1 VISTNID
8 DIRKYAK
15 TELLCAF
22 LIHPLG
28 YMKNCYYPADIFCD
42 FHVFSSYF
50 TALILDGEM
59 CYTELGHEKHF
70 CRRGD
75 LLVLP
80 KHCRYSWQTYQ
91 PTRAFHC
98 QHSDFAICDYGKLSF
113 LFGINLKHIETV
125 HVGEEYTSE
134 FEAKLKSA
142 QTHMLKELYYSTAV
156 LELFSRATEI
166 FISNVHEGDSDE
178 STVLIR
184 QYVYYIES
192 RLDHEMTI
200 RELANY
206 RNISERSLFLL
217 FKKHMNMSPMEYVSN
232 RKVENAKRLI
242 CSSGLSCDE
251 LALQL
256 GFSSS
261 NYFIR
266 FFKKHTGTTPMQY
279 RKQKL

>member
-1 VISTNID
+1 MISVSIE
-8 DIRKYAK
+8 DIKKYAK
-15 TELLCAF
+15 IEPLCGF
-22 LIHPLG
+22 PFRPLG
-28 YMKNCYYPADIFCD
+28 FMQNCYYPPDIFCD
-42 FHVFSSYF
+42 FHVFSFYH
-50 TALILDGEM
+50 TALILNGEI
-59 CYTELGHEKHF
+59 CYTELGRENHF

-80 KHCRYSWQTYQ
+80 KNCRYSWQTYL
-91 PTRAFHC
+91 PTRSFHC

-125 HVGEEYTSE
+125 HVGEEYTRE

-142 QTHMLKELYYSTAV
+142 QTHLLKELYYSTAV
-156 LELFSRATEI
+156 LELFSQATEI
-166 FISNVHEGDSDE
+166 FIANVNVNDSDE
-178 STVLIR
+178 STSLIR
-184 QYVYYIES
+184 QYIYYIES
-192 RLDHEMTI
+192 RLDHEITI
-200 RELANY
+200 RELAHY
-206 RNISERSLFLL
+206 RNVSERGLFLL
-217 FKKHMNMSPMEYVSN
+217 FKKHMNLSPLEYVSK
-232 RKVENAKRLI
+232 RKVESAKRLI

-266 FFKKHTGTTPMQY
+266 FFKKHTGITPMQY